1 MKKIDILKKI
11 EEQVARGIKNPNLG
25 GDPVGLKI
33 TKQALKKSKEENEDY
48 YKELDKKFRDYMK
61 LDVKDNPSP
70 KVNGTEEDHK
80 MYYGTGMEGLK
91 YDDEG
96 TEKYKKFVER
106 NKELN
111 KPSKDYYL
119 TKDEVSDNYDSIMK
133 DGETYKKHKYEK
145 PDEYQKTPK
154 VRITKESTDKKTMKQ
169 LSYKK
174 PFLSYERTMTLI
186 PESYKIDGNKFM
198 MTDGVET
205 YTIKWE
211 GNNDGNPTVLMYKN
225 DTLVKEDVKK
235 MKHLYDYKSQETLMK
250 TNDALTE
257 NEIFRELM
265 GKSRLL
271 VNEQTAPAAAPTTG
285 SVTGGT
291 KFSGTKINNVT
302 YQLPGI
308 KDENT
313 LNKFLQ
319 TRIQPN
325 NENMISV
332 LGNNPKL
339 TFSPNDFEQTG
350 SFYSQLVLS
359 LVDALNAHAIKGQ
372 PKPFNTFD
380 NLNTFIKA
388 VTKSDALTKLDLTP
402 EQKDNYLKYYSKILT
417 NNINELNKK

>member
-1 MKKIDILKKI
+1 
-11 EEQVARGIKNPNLG
+11 
-25 GDPVGLKI
+25 
-33 TKQALKKSKEENEDY
+33 
-48 YKELDKKFRDYMK
+48 
-61 LDVKDNPSP
+61 
-70 KVNGTEEDHK
+70 
-80 MYYGTGMEGLK
+80 
-91 YDDEG
+91 
-96 TEKYKKFVER
+96 
-106 NKELN
+106 
-111 KPSKDYYL
+111 
-119 TKDEVSDNYDSIMK
+119 
-133 DGETYKKHKYEK
+133 
-145 PDEYQKTPK
+145 
-154 VRITKESTDKKTMKQ
+154 MKQ